1 VEILEGLTYFFL
13 QQAQGMRDTLKS
25 GLGDLERSLDD
36 SVESHSSWTRNQL
49 LLTINSGKNG
59 AFSHRGSIKMLNFHR
74 TAFEEQIHTKRAR
87 LEAMDTL
94 QTDLETNHS
103 ILREGL
109 VSTSQHVELFSKQIT
124 STVSNTLTCDLYIF
138 ISSFWFSDVRSW
150 KDIRI
155 LL

>member
-1 VEILEGLTYFFL
+1 MLTHFFL

-25 GLGDLERSLDD
+25 GLGDLERSLDN
-36 SVESHSSWTRNQL
+36 SVESHSSWTRSQL

-59 AFSHRGSIKMLNFHR
+59 AFSRRGSINMLTFHR
-74 TAFEEQIHTKRAR
+74 TAYEEQIHTKRAR

-94 QTDLETNHS
+94 QTGLETNHS

-109 VSTSQHVELFSKQIT
+109 ASTSQHVESFSKQIA
-124 STVSNTLTCDLYIF
+124 STVSSILTCELHIF
-138 ISSFWFSDVRSW
+138 ISSFWFADVRSW
-150 KDIRI
+150 KNVRI